1 MQKRIS
7 CSLWLC
13 ALLSLAAAVLLV
25 SCGKPTPPNASPLPI
40 VENGECSFVI
50 VYESGSTEARKQATA
65 LRTLL
70 REVYGVALTPISD
83 EEPVAEH
90 ELLIGHTNRPLSE
103 HLVNSLAKGEDGD
116 HVYGVAADASS
127 LALFAN
133 TQVGWE
139 KCFAMLRNSYM
150 KDDAFVAVAN
160 ATKVQLLT
168 KAAYERELE
177 QLRAEEEEKLRL
189 EREARI
195 DALKEAVAAFRPFM
209 FGGTT
214 VTTMDSERYATPPV
228 APTRGE
234 HPRLLFTEDD
244 VPAIVENL
252 TREECAPAY
261 EGFMKQVT
269 TKEDGKLGN
278 RQLSENG
285 RYNAN
290 FDASRLSTIQAKA
303 LYYALFGD
311 EERGYEALLAI
322 KNYLVTLD
330 IGFYDSD
337 VCRYYGYTMYI
348 TALVYDWCYDL
359 MTDADKSQLLC
370 GIEHLLCR
378 GVTSENGEA
387 KTEVDFPPTGGTGAV
402 EGHGAEMAI
411 LRDFLSVAIA
421 VYDEKPDWYALIG
434 GRVFEEYIP
443 VRNYFYQSGIYP
455 EGTACYAPW
464 RFLGDLWSAW
474 MFTSATGE
482 NPYTDDMAKVTHSF
496 FAHETANGK
505 MFATGDG
512 NSDAFYTSMGYC
524 ALVSSYLYDD
534 GAARAEAAYVKS
546 GFSTFGSGVA
556 NITPSEF
563 LICSMKGT
571 EIAEDRHSAIPL
583 VLYNGGMYQQIIA
596 RTSWH
601 SDAPVLLM
609 QGAGRQTVGH
619 SHENV
624 GDFRIYYKGLLTGG
638 DGVYDDYASSHHLYY
653 NKSSIA
659 HNCLLI
665 YDPSR
670 ANEKKGFYSGGQILR
685 VKTDRI
691 EEFMSDP
698 YYDTGIVRGVSFGYD
713 GEGRPTYVYY
723 DNDMTAAY
731 DDTTVE
737 HVSRGMLATYPKDGV
752 IPMLLFIVDRIDAKG
767 EDFRKTFLLQAAVE
781 PAVDAGTKTVTV
793 DNGEGKLVLM
803 NLLGADTI
811 EAYGGEDGD
820 APQRFW
826 ITSQNKNLPSLGGT
840 AGGGDAY
847 QSGRTNG
854 PMWGKV
860 ELCPA
865 TGNLTDF
872 FVNVLYVAD
881 SNVTPAIEPMLLEG
895 DTYIGAYALGQ
906 AAIFVKD
913 AWIDATSAHT
923 FAVEGEGEI
932 DYYIGGL
939 AAGTWLVRAG
949 DGEAVSYTVTEE
961 EHLLRLRAPAGTL
974 TLIPGED
981 IRPSATGEIVYQTD
995 GGTLPPDTPTSFTY
1009 GEAMPLTAMPTRGAD
1024 IFRGWFADRACTVP
1038 IAEISADELRSRV
1051 TVYAGWTTFL
1061 LTEEYSGNTKNVLA
1075 YNSVGYANCTYTP
1088 VSDKE
1093 HPEKSYLLWQSD
1105 REDPQI
1111 QLLGSYAAKLEGESS
1126 ISFLLTL
1133 GAQDGEPIMAT
1144 NLYFR
1149 DKDKNVIRVFR
1160 TTAAG
1165 EVFLRTATN
1174 ENSSVSLGTLTGD
1187 DLVTVRI
1194 VMDFKTGERIAYGE
1208 GGEVLD
1214 RTAFALLGDA
1224 PTHEAWLSAFTF
1236 EMMALHA
1243 DTAGSLRIGEI
1254 RIAAGNVFE

>member
-1 MQKRIS
+1 MKRRLS
-7 CSLWLC
+7 FSLWLC
-13 ALLSLAAAVLLV
+13 ALLSLAAVLFA
-25 SCGKPTPPNASPLPI
+25 SCGKATPPPPTPLPI
-40 VENGECSFVI
+40 VENGECAFVI

-65 LRTLL
+65 LRSLL
-70 REVYGVALTPISD
+70 REAYGVALTPVSD
-83 EEPVAEH
+83 EEAPAEH
-90 ELLIGHTNRPLSE
+90 ELLIGQTNRPLSSR
-103 HLVNSLAKGEDGD
+103 LKNSLAKGEDGD
-116 HVYGVAADASS
+116 HLYGIATDGSS
-127 LALFAN
+127 LALYAN
-133 TQVGWE
+133 TQVGWD
-139 KCFAMLRNSYM
+139 KCFLLLRESYM
-150 KDDAFVAVAN
+150 EEDALVALAN
-160 ATKVQLLT
+160 VTKVRHLT

-195 DALKEAVAAFRPFM
+195 EELKTAVAAFRPFM

-214 VTTMDSERYATPPV
+214 VTTMSTELYAAPPV
-228 APTRGE
+228 TPTVGE
-234 HPRLLFTEDD
+234 HPRLLFTKDD
-244 VPAIVENL
+244 IPDIVENL

-261 EGFMKQVT
+261 ESFMKQVNQT
-269 TKEDGKLGN
+269 ENGKLGK

-387 KTEVDFPPTGGTGAV
+387 KTEVGFPPTGGTGAV

-411 LRDFLSVAIA
+411 LRDYLSVAIA
-421 VYDEKPDWYALIG
+421 VYDEQPDWYALIG

-443 VRNYFYQSGIYP
+443 IRNYFYLSGIYP
-455 EGTACYAPW
+455 EGTACYGPW

-474 MFTSATGE
+474 MLTSSTGD
-482 NPYTDDMAKVTHSF
+482 NPYTDDMATVTHSF
-496 FAHETANGK
+496 FGHETANGY

-512 NSDAFYTSMGYC
+512 NSNAFYTSMGYC
-524 ALVSSYLYDD
+524 ALISSYLYDD
-534 GAARAEAAYVKS
+534 SAARAEAAFVKS

-571 EIAEDRHSAIPL
+571 EAAEDRHSAIPL

-596 RTSWH
+596 RTSWD
-601 SDAPVLLM
+601 SDAPVILM
-609 QGAGRQTVGH
+609 QGAGRPTVGH
-619 SHENV
+619 SHEAV

-670 ANEKKGFYSGGQILR
+670 ANEKKGYYSGGQILR

-698 YYDTGIVRGVSFGYD
+698 YYDTGIVRGVAFGQD
-713 GEGRPTYVYY
+713 DAGRPTYVYY

-731 DDTTVE
+731 DDTSVE
-737 HVSRGMLATYPKDGV
+737 HVSRRMLATFPTDGV
-752 IPMLLFIVDRIDAKG
+752 IPMLLFTVDRIDAKNAN
-767 EDFRKTFLLQAAVE
+767 FRKTFLLQAAVE
-781 PAVDAGTKTVTV
+781 PAVDTVAKTVTI

-811 EAYGGEDGD
+811 EAYGGDSGD
-820 APQRFW
+820 APQRFF

-865 TGNLTDF
+865 TGSLTDY

-881 SNVTPAIEPMLLEG
+881 SNVTPAIEPMLVEG

-913 AWIDATSAHT
+913 ATADATSAHVLSA
-923 FAVEGEGEI
+923 FGEGEI

-939 AAGTWLVRAG
+939 AAGTWLVRIG
-949 DGEAVSYTVTEE
+949 DGEAVSYTVTET
-961 EHLLRLRAPAGTL
+961 EHLLCLRAPAGEI

-981 IRPSATGEIVYQTD
+981 IRPSDAGEIVYQTD
-995 GGTLPPDTPTSFTY
+995 GGTLPANTPTSFTY
-1009 GEAMPLTAMPTRGAD
+1009 GEAFALTAVPTRGAD

-1038 IAEISADELRSRV
+1038 ITEISADELRSRV

-1061 LTEEYSGNTKNVLA
+1061 LTEEYSGDTRNTLS
-1075 YNSVGYANCTYTP
+1075 YNSVSYANCTYTP
-1088 VSDKE
+1088 VRDKDD
-1093 HPEKSYLLWQSD
+1093 PRSSYLLWQSD

-1111 QLLGSYAAKLEGESS
+1111 QLLGSYAARLEGETSV
-1126 ISFLLTL
+1126 SFLLTL
-1133 GAQDGEPIMAT
+1133 GANGDEPLMAT

-1149 DKDKNVIRVFR
+1149 DKDKNVVRVFR
-1160 TTAAG
+1160 TTATG

-1174 ENSSVSLGTLTGD
+1174 ENSAVSLGTLTKDG
-1187 DLVTVRI
+1187 LLTVRI
-1194 VMDFKTGERIAYGE
+1194 VVDFQTGERIAYGAD
-1208 GGEVLD
+1208 GTVLD
-1214 RTAFALLGDA
+1214 RTEIALLGGA
-1224 PTHEAWLSAFTF
+1224 ATHEEWLSAFTY
-1236 EMMALHA
+1236 EMLAIHA
-1243 DTAGSLRIGEI
+1243 DSAGSLRIGEI